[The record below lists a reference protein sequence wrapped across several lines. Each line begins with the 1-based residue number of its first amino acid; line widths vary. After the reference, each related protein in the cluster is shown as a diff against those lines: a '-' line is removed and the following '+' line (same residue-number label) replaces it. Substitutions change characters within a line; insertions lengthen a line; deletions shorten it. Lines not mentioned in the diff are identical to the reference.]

1 MAEWRVYSE
10 DELEKARKKARVR
23 ELKEKAK
30 QKVEDG
36 LIWVNNNKEALAV
49 ATPIIM
55 VAGKLLGKS
64 VKAANKKVD
73 MKQQKDLKE
82 LYCYDRSLGHY
93 WKLRR
98 KLTNTEWV
106 EIERRRKNGEKLAD
120 ILSDMRVLD

>member
-10 DELEKARKKARVR
+10 DELEKAKKRAKVR